1 MSKQPFLRSYCF
13 SSLQS
18 TLLSSSHLTLRVIL
32 RRRYYFHL
40 QMSKLRLGERQCL
53 IQGHTSSNWGGLN
66 SDPDSKDPA
75 LLNCPEILPLK
86 CCLLLSFQKNMEIRV
101 LSLEGP
107 TSFPTPSHPPHHLY
121 LRCTAP
127 LISS

>member
-1 MSKQPFLRSYCF
+1 MSKQPFLRFLRSYCF

-40 QMSKLRLGERQCL
+40 QMSELRLGERQCL

-66 SDPDSKDPA
+66 SDPDSKGPA

-86 CCLLLSFQKNMEIRV
+86 CCLLLTFQKIWKSECYHLKV
-101 LSLEGP
+101 QLHS
-107 TSFPTPSHPPHHLY
+107 PPHH
-121 LRCTAP
+121 TP
-127 LISS
+127 LIICI